1 MNKTQEMFETTEN
14 PTQYA
19 RSYLTYLAEMAKQI
33 NEVELGQFVDVILK
47 ARDRGSAVYFIGN
60 GGSAATASHFAND
73 IQIGTRSAGKPFRVQ
88 SLTDNVAILTAVG
101 NDYGYEHIYVK
112 QLEALV
118 VENDVVV
125 AISASGNSPNV
136 IRGIEFA
143 KTKKCITVSLTGFD
157 GGQLQKMTDLNV
169 HVPSNKGEYGP
180 VEDFHMIFDH
190 IIGTYLMYHC
200 KRFDN

>member
-101 NDYGYEHIYVK
+101 NDYGYEYIYVK

-118 VENDVVV
+118 V
-125 AISASGNSPNV
+125 
-136 IRGIEFA
+136 
-143 KTKKCITVSLTGFD
+143 
-157 GGQLQKMTDLNV
+157 
-169 HVPSNKGEYGP
+169 
-180 VEDFHMIFDH
+180 
-190 IIGTYLMYHC
+190 
-200 KRFDN
+200 